1 MAATVTD
8 QLGVG
13 LLRTW
18 SLEQLE
24 DDPGHATSKLGPVL
38 MEISGRMTVVVRVF
52 VFLKYDLDFSHD
64 LMVMDAHITERANR
78 VEGLV
83 ANNAFIYGT
92 ISVSTV
98 RGLDLYY
105 D

>member
-1 MAATVTD
+1 
-8 QLGVG
+8 
-13 LLRTW
+13 
-18 SLEQLE
+18 
-24 DDPGHATSKLGPVL
+24 
-38 MEISGRMTVVVRVF
+38 MTVIVRVF

-64 LMVMDAHITERANR
+64 LMVMDAHIMEHANW

-83 ANNAFIYGT
+83 ANNAFIYST